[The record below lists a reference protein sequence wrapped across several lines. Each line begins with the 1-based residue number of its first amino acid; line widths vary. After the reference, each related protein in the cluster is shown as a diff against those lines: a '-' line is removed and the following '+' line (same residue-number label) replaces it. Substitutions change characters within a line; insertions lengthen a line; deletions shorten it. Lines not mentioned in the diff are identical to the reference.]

1 MRISP
6 MTNNLITN
14 KSLRIN
20 TKSVRFRTTA
30 GAAVALIGLL
40 AVAGFGVNW
49 FVGRQIQ
56 RSFDQTL
63 YE

>member
-6 MTNNLITN
+6 MTSNPITN

-40 AVAGFGVNW
+40 AVAGFGVN
-49 FVGRQIQ
+49 
-56 RSFDQTL
+56 
-63 YE
+63 